1 MLRGK
6 RGLRFLFIFKFG
18 GITLSMVVY
27 LAANVIQTLLVP
39 YYTTNQLLN
48 VRMTKALSEVKIHP
62 ITVIPTIAYR
72 INCFHK

>member
-1 MLRGK
+1 
-6 RGLRFLFIFKFG
+6 
-18 GITLSMVVY
+18 MVVY